1 MHIGR
6 YLTKKYKGL
15 AKRQR
20 CYHHIKVLSK
30 KKVSQKKK
38 KVLPKSIGLMK
49 KRQRFLLKGKS
60 LLMKMYIFF
69 QEVEVL
75 PKGKGLFK
83 ET

>member
-1 MHIGR
+1 
-6 YLTKKYKGL
+6 
-15 AKRQR
+15 
-20 CYHHIKVLSK
+20 
-30 KKVSQKKK
+30 
-38 KVLPKSIGLMK
+38 MK